1 MQPERATHHP
11 PVRSID
17 ELEVASLDGGEIGH
31 LTLVAVRVG
40 DDPALGRLGE
50 DLGQSVG
57 APRTL

>member
-50 DLGQSVG
+50 DLG
-57 APRTL
+57 